1 MKPVMSRQEDVPGP
15 VVATTRDW
23 ELPDLQALES
33 ASVTDRSARPPT
45 AVIDIGSG
53 SARAVVVQ
61 VNSGGVEILA
71 QERLVLNLMSH
82 VDEHGALDDEGVDG
96 TLDAIEDFVEV
107 CRGYGVTTLHAVGT
121 EALRASRNA
130 RHITRE
136 AHRRYGVALHVISG
150 YEEAGYCFIGAVQGL
165 PVTQGLLADLGGGS
179 MEVVS
184 FADRRMENRDTLPLG
199 SLRIANAFRLADRPR
214 AEDLASAYDYS
225 MRLLSESSLST
236 LAPDDILVGS
246 GGSFRL
252 LCKLDRQRRPY
263 PMRTLHGYRMDADG
277 LSRLLDELASCD
289 LEERALIPGMNPERT
304 HSIVGG
310 AVVAQA
316 LLQHTGAGSI
326 MLSGQGLREGLA
338 QQPEPLPENGG
349 VSLTSIADVR
359 WGTLKDMM
367 DRFAPR
373 YTLRGPRR
381 AALARRIGRAVWEG
395 KRRHLTALVECA
407 ALILD
412 IGSAVDYYNRLNRAA
427 SILSWTD
434 MPGFTHRESAMLA
447 AMLLLAEGDRL
458 PKRFRKSQLLTGRDR
473 RRLRQGALVLLL
485 ADELER
491 RLPPQTAVESVTI
504 TPGGGGLAVT
514 TPAWAEATATALKV
528 RWESEFGHPILIGR
542 GEQ

>member
-1 MKPVMSRQEDVPGP
+1 MRRQEGVLDSD
-15 VVATTRDW
+15 VATPKHW
-23 ELPDLQALES
+23 ALPDLRTLEQAS
-33 ASVTDRSARPPT
+33 ADGHVPRPPT

-61 VNSGGVEILA
+61 VNGGGVEILA
-71 QERLVLNLMSH
+71 QERLALNLMSH
-82 VDEHGALDDEGVDG
+82 VDEHGALDNEGVDG

-130 RHITRE
+130 EHIARE
-136 AHRRYGVALHVISG
+136 AHRRYGVTLRVISG

-165 PVTQGLLADLGGGS
+165 PVTHGLLADLGGGS
-179 MEVVS
+179 MEVVGFS
-184 FADRRMENRDTLPLG
+184 DRRMDTRDTLPLG
-199 SLRIANAFRLADRPR
+199 SLRISNAFRLTNRPNAD
-214 AEDLASAYDYS
+214 DLASAYDHTL
-225 MRLLSESSLST
+225 RLLSESALPALS
-236 LAPDDILVGS
+236 PDDTLVGS

-252 LCKLDRQRRPY
+252 LCKLDRQRKPY
-263 PMRTLHGYRMDADG
+263 PMRTLHGYCMDADG

-316 LLQHTGAGSI
+316 LLRHTGASSV

-338 QQPEPLPENGG
+338 QQTEPLPEDES
-349 VSLTSIADVR
+349 VSLSPITDVR

-373 YTLRGPRR
+373 YTRRGPRR
-381 AALARRIGRAVWEG
+381 AALARRIGRAVWDGE
-395 KRRHLTALVECA
+395 RRHLTALVECA

-412 IGSAVDYYNRLNRAA
+412 VGSAVDYYNRLNRAA

-447 AMLLLAEGDRL
+447 AMLLLAEGDEL
-458 PKRFRKSQLLTGRDR
+458 PKRFRNSQLLTGGDR
-473 RRLRQGALVLLL
+473 RRLRQAALVLLL

-491 RLPPQTAVESVTI
+491 RLPPQTEVESVTI
-504 TPGGGGLAVT
+504 ALGSGGLEVS
-514 TPAWAEATATALKV
+514 TPAWAEASAAALKF
-528 RWESEFGHPILIGR
+528 RWRSEFGQPILISR
-542 GEQ
+542 GEL

>member
-1 MKPVMSRQEDVPGP
+1 MRPVMSRQEDVLDP
-15 VVATTRDW
+15 VVATSKDW
-23 ELPDLQALES
+23 ELPDLRALES
-33 ASVTDRSARPPT
+33 AFAAVPSARPPT

-71 QERLVLNLMSH
+71 QERLALNLMSH

-130 RHITRE
+130 KHIAKE
-136 AHRRYGVALHVISG
+136 AHRRYGVNLHVISG

-165 PVTQGLLADLGGGS
+165 PVTHGLLADLGGGS

-184 FADRRMENRDTLPLG
+184 FADRRMEDRDTFPLG
-199 SLRIANAFRLADRPR
+199 SLRISNAFRLADRPS
-214 AEDLASAYDYS
+214 AEDMASAHDYA
-225 MRLLSESSLST
+225 MQLLSESWLPALT
-236 LAPDDILVGS
+236 PDDILVGS

-277 LSRLLDELASCD
+277 LSRLVDELASCD

-316 LLQHTGAGSI
+316 LLQHTGAGSV

-338 QQPEPLPENGG
+338 QQPDPLPENGG

-359 WGTLKDMM
+359 WGTLRDMM

-381 AALARRIGRAVWEG
+381 AALARGIGRAVWEG
-395 KRRHLTALVECA
+395 KRRHLTALVECT

-447 AMLLLAEGDRL
+447 AMLLLAEGERL
-458 PKRFRKSQLLTGRDR
+458 PKRFRKSQLLTGGDR

-491 RLPPQTAVESVTI
+491 RLPPQAEAESVTI
-504 TPGGGGLAVT
+504 TPGSDGLSIA
-514 TPAWAEATATALKV
+514 TPSWAEASAAALKL
-528 RWESEFGHPILIGR
+528 RWENEFGQPILISR
-542 GEQ
+542 GEL